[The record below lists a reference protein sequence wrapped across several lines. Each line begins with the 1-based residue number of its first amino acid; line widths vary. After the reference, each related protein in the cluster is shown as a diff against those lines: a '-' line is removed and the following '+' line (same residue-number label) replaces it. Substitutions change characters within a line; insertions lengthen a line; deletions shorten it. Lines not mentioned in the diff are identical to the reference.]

1 MKQTTKAHILMTLL
15 VISWGFDYV
24 PAKLGLEILEPMS
37 LLFLKYAFGLV
48 TLLVIKFI
56 ISRNMALP
64 KLRDIPVFVAC
75 AIFGELIYFYC
86 EYSAM
91 DYLPVALLTI
101 ILGFVPV
108 LSVAI
113 ERVLYKRRA
122 NRIIFIGIGFCIL
135 GIIFVIGSDWHIIF
149 QGRAIGYILA
159 FGAVISW
166 NVYNFI
172 TASER
177 LEKYDSATLS
187 CTQII
192 CTLLLCS
199 PMAWH
204 MMPPLTE
211 ITPMVWA
218 GIAWIGVVDSGL
230 GFLIMV
236 YGLQRSS
243 ARSCSMRPSP
253 SCRFWAGSSSSSQ
266 AFSSSGKKAGWTK
279 RGKPL
284 NRPRSS
290 PLKKLRQSSPL
301 KKPRSTSLKGKRRY
315 YEKAHTSLCTVHT
328 AGGLSDA
335 NQRVRGREG
344 RL

>member
-48 TLLVIKFI
+48 TLLIIKFI

-236 YGLQRSS
+236 YGLQKLGPTTSALYSDFMPVSS
-243 ARSCSMRPSP
+243 TFFGAILLHETITKLQVLGGIIVVI
-253 SCRFWAGSSSSSQ
+253 AG
-266 AFSSSGKKAGWTK
+266 FFVI
-279 RGKPL
+279 R
-284 NRPRSS
+284 
-290 PLKKLRQSSPL
+290 
-301 KKPRSTSLKGKRRY
+301 
-315 YEKAHTSLCTVHT
+315 EK
-328 AGGLSDA
+328 
-335 NQRVRGREG
+335 G
-344 RL
+344 RLDEAREAAEQAAEQPAQEAAEHITEGEKEIL